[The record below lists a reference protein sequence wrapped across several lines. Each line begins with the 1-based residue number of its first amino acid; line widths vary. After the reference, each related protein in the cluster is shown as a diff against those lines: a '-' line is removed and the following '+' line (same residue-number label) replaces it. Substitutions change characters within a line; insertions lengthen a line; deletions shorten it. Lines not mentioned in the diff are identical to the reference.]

1 MEDKKAQILAKA
13 WRKINNAKRERTKK
27 FDEEIAKLNDDQ
39 KVIENEL
46 LALCSSIGC
55 SSIKTDF
62 GTITRSVKQ
71 TYVVNDW
78 FELNK
83 FIMKNEALELLQR
96 RVHESNMRS
105 FLEDN
110 PNLHPAGLDKTSE
123 YIISVRKPQS

>member
-1 MEDKKAQILAKA
+1 MEEKKAQTLAKA
-13 WRKINNAKRERTKK
+13 WRKINNAKKELTKK
-27 FDEEIAKLNDDQ
+27 FDEELSKLNDDQ

-46 LALCSSIGC
+46 LSLCSNIGC

-71 TYVVNDW
+71 RYVVNDW

-83 FIMKNEALELLQR
+83 FIMENKALELLQR

-110 PNLHPAGLDKTSE
+110 PNLQPAGLDKTSE
-123 YIISVRKPQS
+123 YVISVRKPQS

>member
-13 WRKINNAKRERTKK
+13 WRKINSAKRERTKK

-71 TYVVNDW
+71 RYVVNDW
-78 FELNK
+78 FELN
-83 FIMKNEALELLQR
+83 L
-96 RVHESNMRS
+96 
-105 FLEDN
+105 
-110 PNLHPAGLDKTSE
+110 
-123 YIISVRKPQS
+123 

>member
-1 MEDKKAQILAKA
+1 MEEKKAQTLAKA
-13 WRKINNAKRERTKK
+13 WRKINNAKRELTKK
-27 FDEEIAKLNDDQ
+27 FDEDLEELNKDQ
-39 KVIENEL
+39 RVIENEL
-46 LALCSSIGC
+46 LAMCKTIGA

-71 TYVVNDW
+71 RFVVNDW

-83 FIMKNEALELLQR
+83 FILANSAVELLQK

-110 PNLHPAGLDKTSE
+110 PNLHPPGLDQSSE
-123 YIISVRKPQS
+123 YVISVRKPQS

>member
-1 MEDKKAQILAKA
+1 MEDKKAQTLAKA
-13 WRKINNAKRERTKK
+13 WRKINNAKKELTKK
-27 FDEEIAKLNDDQ
+27 FDEELSKLNDDQ
-39 KVIENEL
+39 RVIESEL
-46 LALCSSIGC
+46 LSLCSNIGC

-71 TYVVNDW
+71 RYVVNDW

-83 FIMKNEALELLQR
+83 FIMENKALELLQR

-110 PNLHPAGLDKTSE
+110 PNLHPPGLDQSSE
-123 YIISVRKPQS
+123 YVISVRKPQS